1 MSRFDDVNSSLE
13 QIDIAFNDLR
23 NSENAAEAL
32 KKFKDETCYFD
43 GSLKIDDM
51 YDMLLNRMHF
61 GVAEANVILSALI
74 ICGAKF
80 NGKFEVKDDI
90 Q

>member
-80 NGKFEVKDDI
+80 DGKFEVKDDI

>member
-32 KKFKDETCYFD
+32 NKFKDETCYFD

-80 NGKFEVKDDI
+80 DGKFEVKDDI

>member
-23 NSENAAEAL
+23 NSENAAKAL
-32 KKFKDETCYFD
+32 NKFKDETCYFD

-80 NGKFEVKDDI
+80 DGKFEVKDDI

>member
-51 YDMLLNRMHF
+51 YDMLLNRLHF

-80 NGKFEVKDDI
+80 NGKFEVNDDI

>member
-1 MSRFDDVNSSLE
+1 MSRFDEVNSRLE

-32 KKFKDETCYFD
+32 KKFKDETGYFD
-43 GSLKIDDM
+43 GSIKVEDM
-51 YDMLLNRMHF
+51 YDMLRNRMHF

-80 NGKFEVKDDI
+80 EGKFEVKDDI

>member
-1 MSRFDDVNSSLE
+1 MSRFDEVNSSIE

-80 NGKFEVKDDI
+80 SGKFEVKHDI